1 MRYIRNTGG
10 ETRHHPSHAMT
21 TDLFFIVNS
30 GKKVRWFYT
39 LEQAQAHIAI
49 LQEVM
54 PQAAWLI
61 MTGSDC
67 NLLGIH

>member
-1 MRYIRNTGG
+1 VRYIKETGG
-10 ETRHHPSHAMT
+10 EARHNHPQAMT
-21 TDLFFIVNS
+21 TDLFFIVES
-30 GKKVRWFYT
+30 GKKVRWFWT
-39 LEQAQAHIAI
+39 LDQAQAHLAV

-67 NLLGIH
+67 NLLGIR